1 MPSDADLSDDDR
13 KPKVGPS
20 ANSIDQSLDAIEN
33 QLSSISVGQSEYE
46 SEADSD
52 DEIKEPSSSNQ
63 DKLKELPNGLLNKN
77 SGTDNSE
84 ELPPMN
90 VVEDVSSLVPVWRN
104 NSEEMEAPA
113 SPSSSGYAGE
123 RGSSNAS
130 SRDTG
135 IEEVDGEI
143 LEIGKGDSFDGGSN
157 SQVQW
162 LPGKRHGNEDDAS
175 ISWRKRKKHFF
186 VLSHSGKPIY
196 SRYGDE
202 HKLAGFS
209 ATLQA
214 IISFVENGGDRVNL
228 VRAGKHQ
235 VSRFVLKFSIMQC

>member
-20 ANSIDQSLDAIEN
+20 TNSIDQSLDAIEN

-46 SEADSD
+46 SEFDSD
-52 DEIKEPSSSNQ
+52 LDTKEALPSNP
-63 DKLKELPNGLLNKN
+63 DKLNELANGLLNQD
-77 SGTDNSE
+77 SGAHNSE
-84 ELPPMN
+84 ELSRSN
-90 VVEDVSSLVPVWRN
+90 VLEDISSSTVVRRN

-130 SRDTG
+130 SRDNG

-143 LEIGKGDSFDGGSN
+143 LEIGNGDSFDRGSN

-162 LPGKRHGNEDDAS
+162 LPGKRHGNEVSPTEAS
-175 ISWRKRKKHFF
+175 ECELFK
-186 VLSHSGKPIY
+186 
-196 SRYGDE
+196 
-202 HKLAGFS
+202 
-209 ATLQA
+209 
-214 IISFVENGGDRVNL
+214 
-228 VRAGKHQ
+228 
-235 VSRFVLKFSIMQC
+235 